1 MKARISENPRGDR
14 RPPQAEGRHASLSAP
29 PREPG
34 REGHTRTEGGRGGR
48 RTGTRLHGAGRLLR
62 GGPRAAAGWLRGLRE
77 AGQLAGSPGGNALP
91 RANTGTCDLCF
102 ICPFTVV

>member
-1 MKARISENPRGDR
+1 MKAQISENPRGDR

-77 AGQLAGSPGGNALP
+77 AGQLAGSPGGDALP

-102 ICPFTVV
+102 IRPFTVV